1 MNDPHDRDSEF
12 PPDQSLNQASPEPGG
27 SDSTQN
33 CPLGADAP
41 RRKGV
46 MDLIPWFVPLGA
58 AALLILFFLMLLV
71 SLTVQSRFTTDQ
83 ALAED
88 GKVGGKSGFSYQK
101 KPSSTAFRSGTAE
114 KSAAL
119 KKSKSDEPTN
129 EAREELERAVR
140 QSRELNRELS
150 DQDEFLAAGEEVIA
164 YSLMPEAAGVEVT
177 GGSGEIP
184 EVEVARNYLPPQAEE
199 SEAGITMA
207 RPEDSPS
214 AAEAVTGPVVSARPA
229 GGLDLGA
236 ASGGS
241 PRAAGSQPQSVL
253 RAVNNLA
260 DATDDLGREGGV
272 PEVWDSEIAEGI
284 QLKQNRFAESEAKQK
299 SHTTVESDQFG
310 VQLLEDELAENLI
323 TENWQRESSR
333 EESVR
338 LRNAPEVEYE
348 KLRLVPE
355 SSDSSRKPDVED
367 LISNGRNADFGDRAL
382 LGTEVDFYANDD
394 QLLSGLGGEVSDDFQ
409 RLSGRQKFLA
419 PEEGESPFEPQ
430 APVNQF
436 TDESVAKPERELGQ
450 MFGESNW
457 AGGAMGGGS
466 FAGENTDNKIGGIGG
481 GGGFGG
487 GVYAGGRAGGFGP
500 GGGGF
505 GGNGGDVGGGFGS
518 GGAGGFGGGGIGGG
532 GFGGFENSG
541 SAFSNGN
548 DAGFGNANV
557 EVGSGVIS
565 GPAETKEQ
573 AVRWGIENAKQ
584 RELKQTLTR
593 TGQGRENTLERLSE
607 LSEAQSVVPANL
619 SAPEREE
626 DESSVTE
633 LRGFGWQGQQVNN
646 GIEADF
652 YFDKIESKPVPMRG
666 EARRELQLVEAEKG
680 LIAESGR
687 ALWEELKTVPDE
699 FDGDVPVLGELPALG
714 KFFVSPPRG
723 AERPAAATAPVI
735 TGTVRM
741 QPKVRAEQP
750 SSEPPAF
757 NPEKLTKV
765 EPISTFSLN
774 VSDVSFALAA
784 ASLERNQWPDKIS
797 VRPEEFFN
805 AFSYH
810 GSFYDSDAPVA
821 FSAEHAGF
829 PFGFGQD
836 ILRIGVRA
844 RSTGRSRETPL
855 NIVILLDGSGSMERP
870 DRLAIVREALTALA
884 GSLLD
889 QDKISIITFAR
900 KTRIWANGRS
910 GAQAIQELERLRSLV
925 PEGGTN
931 LESALNE
938 AYALARKHYLPDGLN
953 RVVLLTDGAANLG
966 NTDTATLSSR
976 VKANRQEGIALDCFG
991 IGWDGYD
998 DQRLEELTRNSDGR
1012 YAFLNDVAQVESD
1025 FHRQLAGALEVAAK
1039 NLKVQIAFN
1048 PRRVS
1053 SYRQIGYSRHQLKK
1067 EQFRDNTVD
1076 AAELAAAETG
1086 TALYALSI
1094 DRDGIGPIG
1103 EVTIRYQD
1111 PASGIYR
1118 ELQYIVPFREDAP
1131 ELAQASAELQLA
1143 TASGVFAEWLAG
1155 VPYSEGINLNVIAEL
1170 VGRSR
1175 QAYPLD
1181 PNIARLESMILQA
1194 RNLVGVM

>member
-12 PPDQSLNQASPEPGG
+12 PPDQSLNQASSEPGG

-419 PEEGESPFEPQ
+419 LEEGESPFEPQ

-518 GGAGGFGGGGIGGG
+518 GGAGGFGGGGFGGG

-1181 PNIARLESMILQA
+1181 PNIARLESMILQS

>member
-1 MNDPHDRDSEF
+1 M
-12 PPDQSLNQASPEPGG
+12 
-27 SDSTQN
+27 
-33 CPLGADAP
+33 
-41 RRKGV
+41 
-46 MDLIPWFVPLGA
+46 
-58 AALLILFFLMLLV
+58 
-71 SLTVQSRFTTDQ
+71 
-83 ALAED
+83 
-88 GKVGGKSGFSYQK
+88 
-101 KPSSTAFRSGTAE
+101 
-114 KSAAL
+114 
-119 KKSKSDEPTN
+119 
-129 EAREELERAVR
+129 
-140 QSRELNRELS
+140 
-150 DQDEFLAAGEEVIA
+150 
-164 YSLMPEAAGVEVT
+164 
-177 GGSGEIP
+177 
-184 EVEVARNYLPPQAEE
+184 
-199 SEAGITMA
+199 
-207 RPEDSPS
+207 
-214 AAEAVTGPVVSARPA
+214 
-229 GGLDLGA
+229 
-236 ASGGS
+236 
-241 PRAAGSQPQSVL
+241 
-253 RAVNNLA
+253 
-260 DATDDLGREGGV
+260 
-272 PEVWDSEIAEGI
+272 
-284 QLKQNRFAESEAKQK
+284 
-299 SHTTVESDQFG
+299 
-310 VQLLEDELAENLI
+310 
-323 TENWQRESSR
+323 
-333 EESVR
+333 
-338 LRNAPEVEYE
+338 
-348 KLRLVPE
+348 
-355 SSDSSRKPDVED
+355 
-367 LISNGRNADFGDRAL
+367 
-382 LGTEVDFYANDD
+382 
-394 QLLSGLGGEVSDDFQ
+394 
-409 RLSGRQKFLA
+409 
-419 PEEGESPFEPQ
+419 
-430 APVNQF
+430 
-436 TDESVAKPERELGQ
+436 
-450 MFGESNW
+450 
-457 AGGAMGGGS
+457 
-466 FAGENTDNKIGGIGG
+466 
-481 GGGFGG
+481 
-487 GVYAGGRAGGFGP
+487 
-500 GGGGF
+500 
-505 GGNGGDVGGGFGS
+505 
-518 GGAGGFGGGGIGGG
+518 
-532 GFGGFENSG
+532 
-541 SAFSNGN
+541 
-548 DAGFGNANV
+548 
-557 EVGSGVIS
+557 IS

>member
-12 PPDQSLNQASPEPGG
+12 PPDQSLNQASSEPGG

-333 EESVR
+333 KESVR

-1181 PNIARLESMILQA
+1181 PNIARLESMILQS